1 MALLLFA
8 AGWQHI
14 SHANSEW
21 PNTPSVLDITTD
33 YGRLN
38 VATSDYVYESQLLW
52 DGLELDPT
60 LRGILNITY
69 IFELPESV
77 AALISV
83 NNGSNLC
90 PIHYRWVILKKAD
103 AIVSPEFGSCSDRIQ
118 VTATRQTLTLR
129 TPNKTTPDKIDV
141 YIYDGKKITQGNGH
155 PP

>member
-1 MALLLFA
+1 MALLLMT
-8 AGWQHI
+8 AGWQHLG
-14 SHANSEW
+14 HANGKW

-69 IFELPESV
+69 IFKLPESV

-83 NNGSNLC
+83 NNGSNSC

-103 AIVSPEFGSCSDRIQ
+103 AIVSPEFGSCSERIE
-118 VTATRQTLTLR
+118 VSATPKKLTMR
-129 TPNKTTPDKIDV
+129 TPNPTTPDKIDV
-141 YIYDGKKITQGNGH
+141 YIYDGKKITQRHGRE
-155 PP
+155 P